1 MRPLTPRYRRRLA
14 AVWSIQAA
22 VIVWNLIRP
31 SFAAM
36 AVPMLALWLYTIACM
51 AREGSAFPRLF
62 ALRYPGRFREWTD
75 SRPIWQFR
83 RRDASCPAPE
93 DPELSEHWSQLQSAQ
108 RFALRVFAGFV
119 MLFAALLIRMVLL
132 GPYEST

>member
-51 AREGSAFPRLF
+51 AREGSAFQRLF
-62 ALRYPGRFREWTD
+62 ALRYPGRFREWM
-75 SRPIWQFR
+75 R
-83 RRDASCPAPE
+83 PAP
-93 DPELSEHWSQLQSAQ
+93 LRKTRSCRNTGVSFKAHSA
-108 RFALRVFAGFV
+108 LPSGS
-119 MLFAALLIRMVLL
+119 L
-132 GPYEST
+132 PDS

>member
-14 AVWSIQAA
+14 AAWFIQAA
-22 VIVWNLIRP
+22 VILWNLIRP

-51 AREGSAFPRLF
+51 AQERSAFQRLF
-62 ALRYPGRFREWTD
+62 TLRYPGRSREWTI
-75 SRPIWQFR
+75 SRPTWQFR
-83 RRDASCPAPE
+83 RRAAFCPVPE
-93 DPELSEHWSQLQSAQ
+93 DPELSEHWSQLQSVQ

-119 MLFAALLIRMVLL
+119 LLFAALLIRMVLL

>member
-1 MRPLTPRYRRRLA
+1 MVHPG
-14 AVWSIQAA
+14 A

-51 AREGSAFPRLF
+51 AQEVSAFRRSF
-62 ALRYPGRFREWTD
+62 SARYPGRFREWTG
-75 SRPIWQFR
+75 SRRIGHSAAGPR
-83 RRDASCPAPE
+83 PVRCGGPGAVGALAPAPKRAAAL
-93 DPELSEHWSQLQSAQ
+93 P
-108 RFALRVFAGFV
+108 LRVFAGFV
-119 MLFAALLIRMVLL
+119 LLFAALLIRTVLL

>member
-1 MRPLTPRYRRRLA
+1 MRPLTTRYRRRLA

-51 AREGSAFPRLF
+51 AQEVSAFRRSF
-62 ALRYPGRFREWTD
+62 SVRYPGRFREWTGSSAAGPRPVRCRRSRSCRSAGASSKARSALPSGSLPD
-75 SRPIWQFR
+75 SCCCSP
-83 RRDASCPAPE
+83 
-93 DPELSEHWSQLQSAQ
+93 
-108 RFALRVFAGFV
+108 RF
-119 MLFAALLIRMVLL
+119 
-132 GPYEST
+132 

>member
-51 AREGSAFPRLF
+51 AQESSAFQRLF
-62 ALRYPGRFREWTD
+62 ALRYPSRSREWTS
-75 SRPIWQFR
+75 SRPTGQFR
-83 RRDASCPAPE
+83 CRAAFCPMPE
-93 DPELSEHWSQLQSAQ
+93 DPELSERWSQLQSAQ

-119 MLFAALLIRMVLL
+119 LLFAALLIRMVLL

>member
-1 MRPLTPRYRRRLA
+1 MRPLTTRYRRRLA
-14 AVWSIQAA
+14 AVWSIQTA

-51 AREGSAFPRLF
+51 AQEVSAFRRSF
-62 ALRYPGRFREWTD
+62 SVRYPGRFREWTG
-75 SRPIWQFR
+75 SRPDWALR
-83 RRDASCPAPE
+83 RRDASCPVPE
-93 DPELSEHWSQLQSAQ
+93 DPELSERWRQLQSAQ

-119 MLFAALLIRMVLL
+119 LLFAALLIRTVLL
-132 GPYEST
+132 GPHEST